1 MTGESRAVL
10 QAVIQTVIKVGG
22 SLSRSRALPDL
33 CQEISRLG
41 TTHSLLAVPGGGE
54 FADLVRDFYASLH
67 LSETAAHRMAI
78 LGMDQ
83 YGYLLGELIPGSELV
98 TDLPAARRVAENGR
112 VPVLLPANLMAQA
125 DPLPHS
131 WQVTSDSIAAWVA
144 GALHAS
150 LLVLL
155 KDVDGLYSSNPGSPA
170 SGELLPQ
177 VNWEELD
184 TLAGGVDEYLG
195 AVLAQ
200 HKVETWVING
210 QRPRRLAELLQ
221 VGRTLGT
228 CILPI

>member
-1 MTGESRAVL
+1 MGGWAAVL
-10 QAVIQTVIKVGG
+10 KVGG
-22 SLSRSRALPDL
+22 SLSRSQALPDL
-33 CQEISRLG
+33 CRKISRLG
-41 TTHSLLAVPGGGE
+41 TTHRLLVIPGGGE
-54 FADLVRDFYASLH
+54 FADLVRDFYASLQ

-83 YGYLLGELIPGSELV
+83 YGYLLADLIPHAGLAA
-98 TDLPAARRVAENGR
+98 DLPAAQRVAEGGR
-112 VPVLLPANLMAQA
+112 VPVLLPSSLMAQA

-144 GALHAS
+144 GALHAP

-155 KDVDGLYSSNPGSPA
+155 KDVDGLFASHPGSPA

-177 VNWEELD
+177 VDSAKLP

-200 HKVETWVING
+200 NQIEAWVING
-210 QRPRRLAELLQ
+210 QYPRRLADLLRK
-221 VGRTLGT
+221 GRALGT
-228 CILPI
+228 CIPRNQSGAGKR